1 MKLTEKGKQ
10 AFDLAYEYFA
20 NEAFSAA
27 DLSAKS
33 GEKIAP
39 ASLTALEKKGLLEK
53 FATKPVTFKIIDG
66 AKELVETEGEIK
78 KGCDNGNLLREKKEK
93 NDEFYTRL
101 EDIEA
106 EVSKYK
112 KYFKNKVVYLNCDD
126 KESSMF
132 WKYFELNFDAF
143 QLKKLIATY
152 YSETEPVYAYK
163 LELSND
169 LNNDGFIDNKDIVK
183 TPLIGNGDFRSQEC
197 IDILKE
203 SDIVCTNPP
212 FSLFREYVAQ
222 LIEYNKQFLIIG
234 SENAFAYTDIFS
246 NIKNNKLWTGY
257 TKPKTFFVPENY
269 ESKATSY
276 DKEGRKIAKFGNIC
290 WFTNL
295 PTKRRNEPII
305 LTATYAVGPN
315 HREEYPK
322 YDNYNAINVNK
333 VVNIPDDYS
342 EPMGVPITFIEKYCP
357 EQFEILN
364 ANDFK
369 SNLNTPD
376 KPTGQIR
383 DKDSAINGKPT
394 YVRILIRRK

>member
-53 FATKPVTFKIIDG
+53 FATKPVTFKIVDG
-66 AKELVETEGEIK
+66 AKELVETEGEVK
-78 KGCDNGNLLREKKEK
+78 KGCDNNGLINAKKQK
-93 NDEFYTRL
+93 KDEFYTRF

-126 KESSMF
+126 KEQSMF

-152 YSETEPVYAYK
+152 YSETDPVYAYK
-163 LELSND
+163 LELSDD

-222 LIEYNKQFLIIG
+222 LMEYNKQFLILG
-234 SENAFAYTDIFS
+234 NNNAVTYKEIFPL
-246 NIKNNKLWTGY
+246 IKDNKMWLGY
-257 TKPKTFFVPENY
+257 SCN
-269 ESKATSY
+269 
-276 DKEGRKIAKFGNIC
+276 
-290 WFTNL
+290 
-295 PTKRRNEPII
+295 
-305 LTATYAVGPN
+305 
-315 HREEYPK
+315 
-322 YDNYNAINVNK
+322 
-333 VVNIPDDYS
+333 
-342 EPMGVPITFIEKYCP
+342 
-357 EQFEILN
+357 
-364 ANDFK
+364 
-369 SNLNTPD
+369 
-376 KPTGQIR
+376 
-383 DKDSAINGKPT
+383 
-394 YVRILIRRK
+394 

>member
-10 AFDLAYEYFA
+10 AFDLACEYFA

-53 FATKPVTFKIIDG
+53 FPTKPVTFKIIDG
-66 AKELVETEGEIK
+66 AKELVETEGEVK
-78 KGCDNGNLLREKKEK
+78 KGCDNDNLRRAKKVK

-163 LELSND
+163 LELSDD
-169 LNNDGFIDNKDIVK
+169 LNHDGFVDERDVVK
-183 TPLIGNGDFRSQEC
+183 TPLKGNGDFRSQEC

-234 SENAFAYTDIFS
+234 NKNAFTYKEIFPL
-246 NIKNNKLWTGY
+246 IKDNKIWVGI
-257 TKPKTFFVPENY
+257 TKPTDFFIPADDGEGVIL
-269 ESKATSY
+269 SKKMNGLT
-276 DKEGRKIAKFGNIC
+276 R
-290 WFTNL
+290 WFTNI
-295 PTKRRNEPII
+295 PNKKRNEPMI
-305 LTATYAVGPN
+305 LTATYKEGPN
-315 HREEYPK
+315 HREDYPK
-322 YDNYNAINVNK
+322 YDNYDAIEVSK
-333 VVNIPDDYS
+333 CKNIPCDYDGV
-342 EPMGVPITFIEKYCP
+342 MGVPITFLDDYCP
-357 EQFEILN
+357 EQFEILGDSRFHDGSDIS
-364 ANDFK
+364 NDI
-369 SNLNTPD
+369 NYV
-376 KPTGQIR
+376 
-383 DKDSAINGKPT
+383 NGKLK
-394 YVRILIRRK
+394 YRRILIRKK